1 MASLRKKYQERIEVS
16 PAKDG
21 PPVSVPPTGAA
32 KLPEPAADVKPPPEM
47 PETKESP
54 ADVAAKHALRERL
67 REMETAETLNRQ
79 AQQQPPQA
87 AEPRQ
92 QQPQDPLEAFLASV
106 PEATANWLRAH
117 SEYMTDPRKNAAL
130 QHFHWIARDEAG
142 EEFTPRY
149 IERLERHLGLRQQS
163 NGVPKQNI
171 PTPAPRYD
179 APVRQQQRSVPVSA
193 PPHRDPPSMTTG
205 RSPSQRVP
213 LSAEQIDAAR
223 FSGISVEEY
232 ERQLRKMEAMKAAG
246 QIDDRR

>member
-1 MASLRKKYQERIEVS
+1 
-16 PAKDG
+16 
-21 PPVSVPPTGAA
+21 
-32 KLPEPAADVKPPPEM
+32 
-47 PETKESP
+47 
-54 ADVAAKHALRERL
+54 
-67 REMETAETLNRQ
+67 
-79 AQQQPPQA
+79 
-87 AEPRQ
+87 
-92 QQPQDPLEAFLASV
+92 
-106 PEATANWLRAH
+106 
-117 SEYMTDPRKNAAL
+117 MTDPRKNAAL